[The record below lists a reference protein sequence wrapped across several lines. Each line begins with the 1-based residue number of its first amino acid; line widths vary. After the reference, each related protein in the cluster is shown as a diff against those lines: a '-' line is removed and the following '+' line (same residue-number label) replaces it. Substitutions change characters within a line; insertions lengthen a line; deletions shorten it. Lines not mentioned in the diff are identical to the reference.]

1 MFLLM
6 CFRCSVSNDE
16 PPVKLGLVVFRDSE
30 NEKPGLG
37 AIIRP
42 ALLFLFNHHCHDT
55 TSHLQCNP
63 SL

>member
-1 MFLLM
+1 MGLLM
-6 CFRCSVSNDE
+6 CFRCFVSNDE

-55 TSHLQCNP
+55 SSHLQCNP